1 MLEEAFSDD
10 NDVAYFQEKHF
21 LITRKHGADVRF
33 VGRGLAVHGAQN
45 GDFFEIG
52 DLGFSSG
59 QGEGSCDV
67 EAAIGG
73 KSNLARS
80 VDLSSD
86 GDEFSDV
93 GIGRDLEDVTG
104 C

>member
-10 NDVAYFQEKHF
+10 NDVAYFQGKHF
-21 LITRKHGADVRF
+21 LFTRKHGADVRF
-33 VGRGLAVHGAQN
+33 VGSGLAVHGAKN
-45 GDFFEIG
+45 GDFSEIG

-59 QGEGSCDV
+59 QGEGGCDV
-67 EAAIGG
+67 EATIGG
-73 KSNLARS
+73 KRNLAGS
-80 VDLSSD
+80 VDLSGD
-86 GDEFSDV
+86 GDEFSDG